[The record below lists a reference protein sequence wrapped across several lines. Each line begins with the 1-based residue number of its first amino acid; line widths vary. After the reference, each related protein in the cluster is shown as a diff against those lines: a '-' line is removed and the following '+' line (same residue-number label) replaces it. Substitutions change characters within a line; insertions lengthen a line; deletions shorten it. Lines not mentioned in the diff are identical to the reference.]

1 MQRSLQI
8 HNVTE
13 TITSVII
20 PRSKWRNVMGMR
32 SVEKVCVAEKR
43 DARET
48 EESIVDYRQ
57 HSCSIHHIASNFS
70 N

>member
-13 TITSVII
+13 TIISVII

-48 EESIVDYRQ
+48 EESIVDYR
-57 HSCSIHHIASNFS
+57 
-70 N
+70 

>member
-48 EESIVDYRQ
+48 EESIVDYR
-57 HSCSIHHIASNFS
+57 
-70 N
+70 